1 MKNLPSL
8 LFLVKRTPTSSNS
21 IFPNVYAWPP
31 IQYFKTSSKLTRKL
45 DLTQGRNLEV
55 MVDYVFKNHAGAIS
69 TSRHIWESECK
80 RTNQSSR
87 YNSFSFNSLPNKEVS
102 KFKVKLRASRKIQA
116 NRVYEFRSK
125 TRFGHKILK
134 KKKVAKK
141 GKMKKFGLRYDG
153 IRTCSSQNTGH
164 MVATTS
170 YPCELNSQFS
180 GNS

>member
-21 IFPNVYAWPP
+21 IYPNVYAWPP

-69 TSRHIWESECK
+69 TSRHIWESQYK

-87 YNSFSFNSLPNKEVS
+87 YNFFFFNSPPNKEVS
-102 KFKVKLRASRKIQA
+102 KFKMKLRASRKIQA

-125 TRFGHKILK
+125 TRFGDHNLHTEWSSRGQR

-170 YPCELNSQFS
+170 
-180 GNS
+180 

>member
-21 IFPNVYAWPP
+21 IYPNVYAWPP
-31 IQYFKTSSKLTRKL
+31 LQYFKTSSKLTRKL

-87 YNSFSFNSLPNKEVS
+87 YNSFFFNSPPNKEVS
-102 KFKVKLRASRKIQA
+102 KFKVKLTASRKIQA

-125 TRFGHKILK
+125 TRFGDKKLK
-134 KKKVAKK
+134 KEWSSRGQRKKEVAIK
-141 GKMKKFGLRYDG
+141 GQMKKFGLRYDG

-170 YPCELNSQFS
+170 
-180 GNS
+180 